1 MKNMQEYFNE
11 QYEQDFDRAA
21 DLESDVW
28 DWYNN
33 DEQKFNEWIEE
44 NNIDLYDIIN
54 MANGKQEYLITLWIW
69 DMED

>member
-1 MKNMQEYFNE
+1 MKNIQEYFNE

-33 DEQKFNEWIEE
+33 DEQKFNEWVEE
-44 NNIDLYDIIN
+44 NNIDLHDVIN
-54 MANGKQEYLITLWIW
+54 MANGEQKYSITLWAW